1 MPEPRWVKYKVGRKS
16 GLKELGRSPKKRK
29 RVKKTLKSRKKAYK
43 RGGRLRPK
51 RRKTR

>member
-1 MPEPRWVKYKVGRKS
+1 MPEPRWVKYKVGRKRR
-16 GLKELGRSPKKRK
+16 LKELGKNPKKRK
-29 RVKKTLKSRKKAYK
+29 RVKKATKSGKTTYK